1 MGDRVLSA
9 WVGKEGASIH
19 FATYSYTDLNGYFI
33 ISFTIQIIVKENLI
47 CTRQFPIKIS
57 SLNGISSILDT
68 ADLLDK
74 LLPKFNSNQPELK
87 LLLTKSI
94 IT

>member
-1 MGDRVLSA
+1 M
-9 WVGKEGASIH
+9 
-19 FATYSYTDLNGYFI
+19 
-33 ISFTIQIIVKENLI
+33 VKENLI
-47 CTRQFPIKIS
+47 CTSQFPIKIS